1 MTVNRYVGRG
11 IGPEPVDRQRIFNQT
26 MMDQLL
32 AAVNECKQPGRCP
45 LLQSVVRK
53 QHKLLFA
60 TNYVY
65 KTTELQLQNSY
76 DY

>member
-32 AAVNECKQPGRCP
+32 AAVSECKQPGRCP
-45 LLQSVVRK
+45 LLQSAV
-53 QHKLLFA
+53 HKLLFA
-60 TNYVY
+60 ANYDY
-65 KTTELQLQNSY
+65 RTTELQLLHYSY